1 MDKEINFE
9 ESLKR
14 LEEIVSKLEEGKSSL
29 DESLKLYEEGVGL
42 SIALQKKLKEVEVQT
57 VKIFENGK
65 EEDFM
70 QLTGKKV
77 VFLTGA
83 DFAGVTLPEDSSILF
98 INEKISS
105 GLLAKGNTIFSSLII
120 EFSTNSS
127 SSTIK
132 ICNFIQLLFF

>member
-14 LEEIVSKLEEGKSSL
+14 LEEIVGKLEEGKSSL

-65 EEDFM
+65 EEDF
-70 QLTGKKV
+70 
-77 VFLTGA
+77 
-83 DFAGVTLPEDSSILF
+83 
-98 INEKISS
+98 NEK
-105 GLLAKGNTIFSSLII
+105 
-120 EFSTNSS
+120 
-127 SSTIK
+127 
-132 ICNFIQLLFF
+132 